1 MRQLFDQLIKSL
13 KVQYVIIVVENINQ
27 ENMKE

>member
-1 MRQLFDQLIKSL
+1 MRQLFDQLIDSL